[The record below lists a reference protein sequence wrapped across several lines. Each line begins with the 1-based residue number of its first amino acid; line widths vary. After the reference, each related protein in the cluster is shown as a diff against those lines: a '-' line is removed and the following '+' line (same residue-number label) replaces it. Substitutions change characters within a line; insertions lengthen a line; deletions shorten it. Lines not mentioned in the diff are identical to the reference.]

1 MVSSS
6 RLFAFIVPF
15 LILSSLFLLFLFKD
29 VLFPTQNRPAEPNQD
44 DFDEISNLIDN
55 SFLIPIII
63 DGKNTTAVLSAKYL
77 MYQDAVN
84 FCVEKN
90 LTLPEKPFQVQSL
103 QDVKGGKLN
112 FFRLLIQILY
122 LFEIL

>member
-44 DFDEISNLIDN
+44 DFDEISNLINN
-55 SFLIPIII
+55 SFLLPITI

-77 MYQDAVN
+77 IYQKAVD
-84 FCVEKN
+84 FCVGKN
-90 LTLPEKPFQVQSL
+90 MIFPEKPFRVQSL
-103 QDVKGGKLN
+103 QGLEKGKPR
-112 FFRLLIQILY
+112 FFLSLTRV
-122 LFEIL
+122 